1 MKKMNKKGFTLIEL
15 LTVIAILAVIL
26 LIAAPTIL
34 CVLDKAKKSTFKN
47 QVLMYVESLK
57 TQVDLNSMGQ
67 SDMAAEDLSFSTTG
81 EGLQAKTTATVDV
94 TKIPMDSQGLTSGTI
109 TVTAGANGKYTDA
122 LTNVTDGSYCVT
134 GVTDVTSDTDFTTE
148 KITSGNCQ

>member
-34 CVLDKAKKSTFKN
+34 GVLDKAKKSTFKN

-57 TQVDLNSMGQ
+57 TQVALNSMGQ
-67 SDMAAEDLSFSTTG
+67 SEMGEKLTFKTTG
-81 EGLQAKTTATVDV
+81 EGEQAKTTATVNVQD
-94 TKIPMDSQGLTSGTI
+94 IPMDSQPLTGTI
-109 TVTAGANGKYTDA
+109 TVTQDKSGKYTYA

-134 GVTDVTSDTDFTTE
+134 GVTDVTKEDDFTIG
-148 KITSGNCQ
+148 KINPGNCQ

>member
-34 CVLDKAKKSTFKN
+34 GVLDKAKKSTFKN

-57 TQVDLNSMGQ
+57 TQVALNSMGQ
-67 SDMAAEDLSFSTTG
+67 SDMDTADLSFTTTG
-81 EGLQAKTTATVDV
+81 EGEQAKTTATVDV

-109 TVTAGANGKYTDA
+109 TVTAGANGKYTYA
-122 LTNVTDGSYCVT
+122 LTKVTDGSYCVT